1 MTISDIRNLDVP
13 APSKGPSCTVCLL
26 LEELPEDEAQA
37 LRDLLSD
44 SRWRYTALAEALR
57 TEGHDVA
64 AYVLS
69 RHGRGQ
75 CQAKTKCR

>member
-1 MTISDIRNLDVP
+1 MAISDIRNLDVP
-13 APSKGPSCTVCLL
+13 TLIKGPSCTVCLL

-37 LRDLLSD
+37 LRELLGD
-44 SRWRYTALAEALR
+44 PRWRYTALAEALKA
-57 TEGHDVA
+57 EGHDVA
-64 AYVLS
+64 DHALS